1 MTAVTEEN
9 MIADTLDAVAGV
21 LKDQGWMLGPEGMRV
36 NPGPKCIL
44 GAFAQVLGADIEER
58 EGGRSGRVPGLYY
71 SYTGLGASVSL
82 RYFAATLGIHPP
94 PTRIADT
101 VLVNNLWN
109 WNDDLD
115 EGNSEAVLQ
124 RVEAAAHLARQANL
138 SLLDEDT
145 GRTEY
150 AAAHLHHEAHG

>member
-9 MIADTLDAVAGV
+9 TIADTLDAVAEV
-21 LKDQGWMLGPEGMRV
+21 LRAQGWMVGPEGMRV

-44 GAFAQVLGADIEER
+44 GAFAQVLGADVEQR
-58 EGGRSGRVPGLYY
+58 DGGRSGRVPGLYY
-71 SYTGLGASVSL
+71 AYAGLGDSASL

-101 VLVNNLWN
+101 VLVNKLWN
-109 WNDDLD
+109 WND
-115 EGNSEAVLQ
+115 EPETNSTSVLQ
-124 RVEAAAHLARQANL
+124 RIEAAAHLARQANL

-150 AAAHLHHEAHG
+150 AAAHLHHEVQP